1 MAEALLVTL
10 FPVAFLAVL
19 FTGGELF
26 RHRRIDK
33 DGDAPINRT
42 LFYSSK
48 YSIVVVWLAMV
59 LSTWGVDLFL
69 FEGLPSLK
77 WAAVFLW
84 TFGFILLFAGRF
96 ELGASF
102 RLGQPKECTQLRI
115 GGLFRISRN
124 PMYVGVYATLLASVL
139 RTLSPLVLILAV
151 FIAAVHHRIVL
162 AEETH
167 MRGAFGEAYS
177 TYCRRVRRYL

>member
-1 MAEALLVTL
+1 MTEALLVTA

-19 FTGGELF
+19 FIGGELF
-26 RHRRIDK
+26 RRRRIDI

-59 LSTWGVDLFL
+59 LSTWGIDLSFL
-69 FEGLPSLK
+69 EGPPTLE

-84 TFGFILLFAGRF
+84 AFGFILLFTGRF

-102 RLGQPKECTQLRI
+102 RLGKPKECTQLRV
-115 GGLFRISRN
+115 GGLFCLSRN

-139 RTLSPLVLILAV
+139 RTLNPLVLLLAG
-151 FIAAVHHRIVL
+151 FIVAVHHRIVL
-162 AEETH
+162 AEEKH

-177 TYCRRVRRYL
+177 AYCRRVRRYL